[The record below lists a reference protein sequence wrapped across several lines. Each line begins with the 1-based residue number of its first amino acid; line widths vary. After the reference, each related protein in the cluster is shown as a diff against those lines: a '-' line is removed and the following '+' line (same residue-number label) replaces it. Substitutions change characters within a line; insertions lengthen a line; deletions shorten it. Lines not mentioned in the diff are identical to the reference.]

1 MNRQLGIAVLA
12 TITILIIVATIQPLL
27 PVREDRFS
35 ELGVLG
41 PTQTIGGYPTRVVV
55 NQSFLLYG
63 LVVNHEGIVENYRL
77 FVKLG
82 NQGTPVTNATYAVA
96 PVLATYW
103 RIVDANQNWLFPM
116 NLTIGQAG
124 VNTKL
129 IFELWSYDLS
139 SSSFAYKGLWNQ
151 ILINVTLT

>member
-1 MNRQLGIAVLA
+1 MNRQFGIAVLA
-12 TITILIIVATIQPLL
+12 GITILIIVATLQPLL
-27 PVREDRFS
+27 PVREDKFS

-41 PTQTIGGYPTRVVV
+41 PNQTIGSYPTRVVV

-63 LVVNHEGIVENYRL
+63 FVGNHEGIVENYRL
-77 FVKLG
+77 LVKLG
-82 NQGTPVTNATYAVA
+82 NQSTPVTNATFTVA

-103 RIVDANQNWLFPM
+103 RIIDANQNWLFPM
-116 NLTIGQAG
+116 NLTITQAG
-124 VNTKL
+124 TDTKL

-139 SSSFAYKGLWNQ
+139 ASSFTYKGLWNQ

>member
-1 MNRQLGIAVLA
+1 MNRQVGMAVIATV
-12 TITILIIVATIQPLL
+12 TILIIVATIQPLL

-41 PTQTIGGYPTRVVV
+41 PTQTIGGYPSRVVV

-63 LVVNHEGIVENYRL
+63 FVLNHEGIAENYRL
-77 FVKLG
+77 LVKLG
-82 NQGTPVTNATYAVA
+82 SQSTPVTNATYAVA
-96 PVLATYW
+96 PVLAMYW

-116 NLTIGQAG
+116 NLTISQAG
-124 VNTKL
+124 ADTKL

-139 SSSFAYKGLWNQ
+139 TSSFAYKGLWNQ

>member
-1 MNRQLGIAVLA
+1 MNRQVRIVIVASV
-12 TITILIIVATIQPLL
+12 TILIIAATIQPLL

-41 PTQTIGGYPTRVVV
+41 PNQTIGGYPMRVVV

-63 LVVNHEGIVENYRL
+63 LVGNHEGIVENYRL
-77 FVKLG
+77 LVKLG
-82 NQGTPVTNATYAVA
+82 NQGAPVTNATYAVA

-103 RIVDANQNWLFPM
+103 RIVDVNQNWLFPM
-116 NLTIGQAG
+116 NLTISHIG
-124 VNTKL
+124 VDTKL

-139 SSSFAYKGLWNQ
+139 TSSFAYKGLWNQ